1 MQGKTLL
8 KLLSG
13 LTALS
18 IATPALAI
26 MSVPY
31 GWYLEGNLGSTHTS
45 NTNYPGSTST
55 SGIGGNAN
63 LGYKFMPYVAAE
75 MGFTQ
80 YSNSTIKGNGGSIY
94 SNTKAA
100 HIKNYSYDLAIRGIV
115 PIAASGFELF
125 AKLGVE
131 RVNARVS
138 VDSQNA
144 ANALGISASNHSAT
158 GLYVG
163 AGAQYY
169 VMPELALNVQWQRAN
184 GNSKTGNMDLFSGGI
199 SFIFD

>member
-1 MQGKTLL
+1 MQGKKLL
-8 KLLSG
+8 RLLSG
-13 LTALS
+13 LAALS

-26 MSVPY
+26 MSIPY

-45 NTNYPGSTST
+45 NTNYPGSIST

-80 YSNSTIKGNGGSIY
+80 YSNSTIKGNGIF

-115 PIAASGFELF
+115 PIAASGFEVF

-138 VDSQNA
+138 IDSQLA
-144 ANALGISASNHSAT
+144 ATTLGISSSNHSAT
-158 GLYVG
+158 GLYIGV
-163 AGAQYY
+163 GAQYY
-169 VMPELALNVQWQRAN
+169 IMPELALNVQWQRAN
-184 GNSKTGNMDLFSGGI
+184 GNSKTGNMDLFSAGI